1 MSIRSKVLAVAA
13 TLTLAGGVAV
23 VATVPANA
31 ETPAC
36 GPTCVELFSSSSPQL
51 ILDDRNQS
59 QATGT
64 PLTTSL
70 PSNSDPG
77 EDFTATES
85 SVADYWQAGLVSAAV
100 ALHYGCEAG
109 VDFGI
114 CAPGVSTN
122 DLAFELGFSP
132 YGAPTGMCAGVA
144 STAVDGSAVSLQP
157 CGVGPG
163 TIWIVDSA
171 ASISSS
177 YVPLINATDTNF
189 SDPYVLTSTPGGA
202 SLMTET
208 LQENSV
214 SGDQLWSWDTGLR
227 VDALTV
233 TTTSLPAAAGGQPYS
248 ASLAAVNG
256 VAPYSWSVSSG
267 SLPPGL
273 TLNSSTG
280 QISGT
285 PDVAGTYS
293 FTVTVK
299 DSQSPPMTDTSQPLS
314 ISVSGPVIAAIRPD
328 SGPVTGFTALEIT
341 GTGLSCPARGAGCKV
356 TVTFGGKPATA
367 NPVSS
372 DEVLADSP
380 PAAKAGTVT
389 VTVTVG
395 GVSSQAT
402 AATEFTYLRFL

>member
-1 MSIRSKVLAVAA
+1 MSIRSKVLAAVT

-36 GPTCVELFSSSSPQL
+36 GTTCVELFSSSSPQL
-51 ILDDRNQS
+51 ILDDRS
-59 QATGT
+59 QAEATGT

-70 PSNSDPG
+70 PSNIDPG
-77 EDFTATES
+77 EDFTPTES
-85 SVADYWQAGLVSAAV
+85 PVEKYWQAGLVSATV

-109 VDFGI
+109 ADFATCTSGE
-114 CAPGVSTN
+114 VN

-132 YGAPTGMCAGVA
+132 YGAPTGMCAGIA
-144 STAVDGSAVSLQP
+144 STAVDGTMVSLQP
-157 CGVGPG
+157 CGTGPG

-202 SLMTET
+202 SLMTEP
-208 LQENSV
+208 LQKNPV
-214 SGDQLWSWDTGLR
+214 SGDQRWSWDTGLR

-233 TTTSLPAAAGGQPYS
+233 TTTSLPAATGGQPYS

-256 VAPYSWSVSSG
+256 VPPYSWSVSSG

-293 FTVTVK
+293 FTVTVT
-299 DSQSPPMTDTSQPLS
+299 DSQSPAMTDTSQPLW
-314 ISVSGPVIAAIRPD
+314 ISVSGPVITAIRPD
-328 SGPVTGFTALEIT
+328 SGPVIGFTALEIT
-341 GTGLSCPARGAGCKV
+341 GTGLSCPARAGCKV
-356 TVTFGGKPATA
+356 TVTFGGKAATA
-367 NPVSS
+367 NPVSP
-372 DEVLADSP
+372 DEILADSP
-380 PAAKAGTVT
+380 PATRAGTVT

-402 AATEFTYLRFL
+402 AATTFTYTGVL